1 MGVIIVQCGGYNR
14 SMIHLHQIHNY
25 ARLFLQLLETYAVD
39 TRTVLRASGLTQQQ
53 LQHAIHM
60 PQLVQSGLRLS
71 AEPGLGLR
79 FGEAIHVNTHG
90 VFSYALMSSATIG
103 DVLKLLLQY
112 NRILVPEL
120 KIELVPVQNTVVL
133 RCQATQLAPEL
144 ERFFIESF
152 FTAVINFANFL
163 LPGVKLDVIHHFHY
177 PPPSYAELYA
187 EMLGGEVTFNAEFSE
202 RVMPK
207 FTLAL
212 PNSSSNP
219 ATEAIFR
226 EQCDALLK
234 ELGGEQAVSAR
245 VQQLLLHRRGD
256 FPKIGQ
262 AAEKLHM
269 SESTLRR
276 RLQAEGNSFQ
286 QLLDQ
291 VRLHLASQYLTE
303 TEFPVAEV
311 GRLIG
316 FDDVANFRRSF
327 RRWSGK
333 NPSQLRRTRQ

>member
-1 MGVIIVQCGGYNR
+1 MTQT
-14 SMIHLHQIHNY
+14 HQAHNY
-25 ARLFLQLLETYAVD
+25 AKLFLQLLEKYGVD
-39 TRTVLRASGLTQQQ
+39 SRAVLRTSGLTQQQ
-53 LQHAIHM
+53 LQHTIAM
-60 PQLVQSGLRLS
+60 PQLVQSGLRLTDE
-71 AEPGLGLR
+71 AGLGLR
-79 FGEAIHVNTHG
+79 FGEAIHVNAHG

-103 DVLKLLLQY
+103 DVLNLLLQY

-120 KIELVPVQNTVVL
+120 KIELVPLQNTVVL
-133 RCQATQLAPEL
+133 RCRATQLAAEL

-152 FTAVINFANFL
+152 FTAVRNFADFL
-163 LPGVKLDVIHHFHY
+163 LPGVKLPAIHHFHY
-177 PPPSYAELYA
+177 PPPTYAELYA
-187 EMLGGEVTFNAEFSE
+187 GIFGGEVTFNAEVSE
-202 RVMPK
+202 RVIPK
-207 FTLAL
+207 VILAL
-212 PNSSSNP
+212 PTSSSNP
-219 ATEAIFR
+219 AAEAIFR

-234 ELGGEQAVSAR
+234 ELGGDQAVSAR

-256 FPKIGQ
+256 FPKIAH

-276 RLQAEGNSFQ
+276 RLQAEGSSFQ

-333 NPSQLRRTRQ
+333 NPSQLRCAPQ

>member
-1 MGVIIVQCGGYNR
+1 
-14 SMIHLHQIHNY
+14 
-25 ARLFLQLLETYAVD
+25 
-39 TRTVLRASGLTQQQ
+39 
-53 LQHAIHM
+53 
-60 PQLVQSGLRLS
+60 
-71 AEPGLGLR
+71 
-79 FGEAIHVNTHG
+79 
-90 VFSYALMSSATIG
+90 MSSATIG
-103 DVLKLLLQY
+103 DVLNLLLKY

-120 KIELVPVQNTVVL
+120 KIELIALQDTVVL
-133 RCQATQLAPEL
+133 RCRATQLAAEL

-152 FTAVINFANFL
+152 FTAVRNFANFL
-163 LPGVKLDVIHHFHY
+163 LPGDQFKAVHRFHY
-177 PPPSYAELYA
+177 PPPAYA
-187 EMLGGEVTFNAEFSE
+187 EMYSGIFGGELTFDAEASE
-202 RVMPK
+202 RVMPNDI
-207 FTLAL
+207 LAL

-234 ELGGEQAVSAR
+234 ELGGDQAVSAR
-245 VQQLLLHRRGD
+245 VQQLLLHRHGD
-256 FPKIGQ
+256 FPKIAQ
-262 AAEKLHM
+262 VAEKLHM

-276 RLQAEGNSFQ
+276 RLQGESTNFQ

-311 GRLIG
+311 GRLTG

-333 NPSQLRRTRQ
+333 NPSQLRTKVHPIL

>member
-1 MGVIIVQCGGYNR
+1 MGVIIIQCEGYNR
-14 SMIHLHQIHNY
+14 SMIRTHQTHNY
-25 ARLFLQLLETYAVD
+25 AKLFLQLLEQYGVD
-39 TRTVLRASGLTQQQ
+39 TRAVLRSSGLTRQQSQ
-53 LQHAIHM
+53 QTIHM
-60 PQLVQSGLRLS
+60 PQLVHSGLQLS

-79 FGEAIHVNTHG
+79 LGQAMQVNTHG

-103 DVLKLLLQY
+103 DVLNLLLQY

-120 KIELVPVQNTVVL
+120 KIELVPLQDTVAL
-133 RCQATQLAPEL
+133 RCRATQLSAEL

-152 FTAVINFANFL
+152 FTAVRNFADFL
-163 LPGVKLDVIHHFHY
+163 LPGAELQVVHHFHY
-177 PPPSYAELYA
+177 PPPPYAELYSGIF
-187 EMLGGEVTFNAEFSE
+187 GGAVTFNAEASE
-202 RVMPK
+202 RVIPK
-207 FTLAL
+207 DALAL

-219 ATEAIFR
+219 AAEAIFR

-234 ELGGEQAVSAR
+234 ELGGNEAVSAR

-276 RLQAEGNSFQ
+276 RLQAEGSSFQ

-333 NPSQLRRTRQ
+333 NPSQLRTS